1 MSEQSGN
8 NNSMQERPAGQ
19 NSPEKNDQITQ
30 KQLAAPYEGFVSEPF
45 GFERVAELCLS
56 VPGCTGPS
64 LQHVGFLRRS
74 TPQGR
79 APQACL
85 LSSGAQALRCSG
97 LGRCD
102 WQAESPRILK
112 GAWVIFRVLLL
123 QNKRSSFRQIASA
136 ILLLCRG
143 KKYDQSGR
151 LICNDADLCDCLEK
165 NCLGCFYP
173 CPKCN
178 SNKCGPEC
186 RCNRRW
192 VYDAIVTE
200 AGEVISEQP
209 FDIPD

>member
-1 MSEQSGN
+1 MSEQSGK
-8 NNSMQERPAGQ
+8 NNSKKERPAGQ
-19 NSPEKNDQITQ
+19 NSPEKNSKIGQ
-30 KQLAAPYEGFVSEPF
+30 KQLQQI
-45 GFERVAELCLS
+45 ERQLKCLAFQNPGPQVADFNPETRQQKKKARMSQMNEYFS
-56 VPGCTGPS
+56 VNS
-64 LQHVGFLRRS
+64 KV
-74 TPQGR
+74 
-79 APQACL
+79 
-85 LSSGAQALRCSG
+85 
-97 LGRCD
+97 
-102 WQAESPRILK
+102 
-112 GAWVIFRVLLL
+112 V
-123 QNKRSSFRQIASA
+123 
-136 ILLLCRG
+136 
-143 KKYDQSGR
+143 KKYDKSGR